1 MKCLKLAMVILLLT
15 LLNSCSIH
23 GGAPLPPE
31 WQAILDAYPKNP
43 VPRTSYVFPDYV
55 PEYEPHVPDSA
66 KSDSGNQIKIL
77 RDSHGDYTGRMVFDS
92 RTGIWTINNK
102 SGDYVGRID
111 KNGIITNQKGDYMG
125 RID

>member
-1 MKCLKLAMVILLLT
+1 MKFSQLAIGILLLT
-15 LLNSCSIH
+15 SPISCSIH

-31 WQAILDAYPKNP
+31 WQAILDSMPPDPPGTQMPAIL
-43 VPRTSYVFPDYV
+43 FPDI
-55 PEYEPHVPDSA
+55 EQRMSDSE
-66 KSDSGNQIKIL
+66 KSNSGNQIKIL